1 MAYTGAM
8 IPEPGANVND
18 LFATQQRTR
27 AAVESTTAL
36 DAPRSTPR
44 EVC

>member
-8 IPEPGANVND
+8 FPERGANVND

-27 AAVESTTAL
+27 AAVESTTAP
-36 DAPRSTPR
+36 DAPAPPPS
-44 EVC
+44 EGL